1 VGLSP
6 PQRGKH
12 EKLEQR
18 IERMENDP
26 AALLKILSVSHEA
39 SFRGTG
45 LSLEQAIADSHY
57 LELRPHF
64 SAEDLVFLLE
74 ARPALVEA
82 WLQYSRDK
90 RTDTGWYLLESGEIG
105 RRSSGETFHFRTLH
119 SAAAHYAVRELDFW
133 SGYQG
138 HN

>member
-1 VGLSP
+1 M
-6 PQRGKH
+6 K
-12 EKLEQR
+12 
-18 IERMENDP
+18 NDQT
-26 AALLKILSVSHEA
+26 ALLKILSVSHDA
-39 SFRGTG
+39 SFRGAG
-45 LSLEQAIADSHY
+45 LTLEQAIADSHY

-90 RTDTGWYLLESGEIG
+90 RTDAGWYVLESGEIG
-105 RRSSGETFHFRTLH
+105 RRSSGETFRFQTLD
-119 SAAAHYAVRELDFW
+119 SAVAHYAVRELDFW

-138 HN
+138 RN